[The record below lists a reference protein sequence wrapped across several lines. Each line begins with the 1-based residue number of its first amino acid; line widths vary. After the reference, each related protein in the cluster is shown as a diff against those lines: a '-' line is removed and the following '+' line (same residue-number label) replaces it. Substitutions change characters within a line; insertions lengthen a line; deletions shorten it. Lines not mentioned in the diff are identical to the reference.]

1 MEKKYRRRLL
11 LLREWR
17 RIVYSVASVVKKL
30 YPEAELYLIGGVAEN
45 RITIDSDIDIAVV
58 FKSKLN
64 ENDRVNILMHIWEAI
79 ENTVP
84 MYYPLEIHIFNLNE
98 FVRLKGR
105 KIKLI

>member
-1 MEKKYRRRLL
+1 MIEESFGAEANELIDYIRKHRR
-11 LLREWR
+11 
-17 RIVYSVASVVKKL
+17 
-30 YPEAELYLIGGVAEN
+30 ELAEN

-79 ENTVP
+79 ENTIP